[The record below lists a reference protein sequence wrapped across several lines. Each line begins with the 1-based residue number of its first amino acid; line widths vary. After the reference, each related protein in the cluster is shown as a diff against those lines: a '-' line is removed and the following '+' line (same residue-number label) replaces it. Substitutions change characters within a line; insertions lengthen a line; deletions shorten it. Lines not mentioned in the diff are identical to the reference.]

1 MDFFNV
7 PVRTFFHQTRTAKK
21 SFKFSLHEHSILK
34 FLFKDELYC
43 QQDHISVFVF
53 CYRVVYVII
62 FECSLCALISLIEFL
77 QV

>member
-7 PVRTFFHQTRTAKK
+7 LVRTFFHQTRTAKK
-21 SFKFSLHEHSILK
+21 SFKFSLHEPSILK